1 MSRHLGAPSAPS
13 WSLSLAMGLLLLPL
27 WSPPAL
33 AASVDAASKVQAVTV
48 YPDRASVRRVAR
60 VMVPAGAS
68 KVWFKGLPGALFG
81 DSVRVGGSGQ
91 GLTVLGSQLRRGAQ
105 LSTAAGLLARHK
117 AEVQGL
123 EEALEANRN
132 QSDVHERQLSALRT
146 AIGRAGSGLADQLSA
161 GKAKVGEWS
170 ALMGYLQQQ
179 QQSQH
184 QALLSLK
191 RQQRQLQD
199 QLTKARQALRKL
211 EQGGGEERSEVV
223 VELESSQGGWVEL
236 SVEYVVPGASWGPTY
251 DARLDVAGNRF
262 EWRAYGLVRQETGE
276 DWHGVHLRLSTASPA
291 AGSQPPSVPA
301 WSLSHAFDALRAYGG
316 MVQQSNRANLRNLPA
331 MAPRPVAPGGARDEA
346 AEEFEAPAPEP
357 VALVRDLGT
366 STVLEVDRLA
376 DVPSDKEAH
385 QLFIGRAPAQPSL
398 SYRVVPRVRPEA
410 YVQAEGVHPGPW
422 PLLVGPVKA
431 FVGGDYVGTTPLA
444 SEVLPGGRF
453 TLAMGVDRGIQVR
466 RQRVGKTTGTTGL
479 LNRTGFAD
487 YRFEVA
493 VHNLKATAQK
503 VHVIEALPTSTQ
515 ADWVVRVNEGSH
527 RPEASSLP
535 GQLHFVLPLR
545 AGERQL
551 LRWGYRV
558 EWPTEGGTPDGLE

>member
-1 MSRHLGAPSAPS
+1 MSRRPGAHVALP
-13 WSLSLAMGLLLLPL
+13 WSLGLALAMWVAPTATTVAWAAPL
-27 WSPPAL
+27 E
-33 AASVDAASKVQAVTV
+33 AASKVQAVTV
-48 YPDRASVRRVAR
+48 YPDRASVRRQAR
-60 VMVPAGAS
+60 VMLPAGPS
-68 KVWFKGLPGALFG
+68 QVWFKGLPGAIYG
-81 DSVRVGGSGQ
+81 DSVRVGGSGA

-117 AEVQGL
+117 AEVQRL

-179 QQSQH
+179 QQGQH

-191 RQQRQLQD
+191 RQQRQLQE
-199 QLTKARQALRKL
+199 QLTKAREALRKV

-223 VELESSQGGWVEL
+223 VEVESSQGGWAEL

-276 DWHGVHLRLSTASPA
+276 DWRGVHLRLSTASPA

-301 WSLSHAFDALRAYGG
+301 WSLSHAFEALRAYGG
-316 MVQQSNRANLRNLPA
+316 AIQQSNRANLRP
-331 MAPRPVAPGGARDEA
+331 MAAPVARPAPARDR
-346 AEEFEAPAPEP
+346 AEEVDEFDAPAPEP
-357 VALVRDLGT
+357 LAVVRDLGT

-466 RQRVGKTTGTTGL
+466 RQRVGKSTGTTGL
-479 LNRTGFAD
+479 LNRTGYAD

-493 VHNLKATAQK
+493 VHNLKGTAQK
-503 VHVIEALPTSTQ
+503 VHVYEAIPTSTQ
-515 ADWVVRVNEGSH
+515 ADWVVRPTEASH
-527 RPEASSLP
+527 HPEASSLP

-545 AGERQL
+545 AGEKQL